1 MHHIIPLQTIR
12 WNKWEWMEQAFCVT
26 GYIYF
31 TRDIQQQTK
40 LANLGI
46 QAGKKKVSYLP
57 IGLVNYIAC
66 CKVEDFNGRLTGKRK
81 VIFTD
86 TTYYIYDK
94 EKRIL
99 GYKKERKQPKYIP
112 VFNNLKRLYFYSQVQ
127 SYINKVEFENYI
139 DSLIGYRPKLILF
152 EIYRNAVLPFQYDN
166 DKMKYFEMADIH
178 LE

>member
-1 MHHIIPLQTIR
+1 M
-12 WNKWEWMEQAFCVT
+12 
-26 GYIYF
+26 
-31 TRDIQQQTK
+31 
-40 LANLGI
+40 GI